1 MFTNFPFFPQQASE
15 QARRAGERL
24 FPKWSSRSAWLAS
37 VIRWLKP
44 DIIHSQEIQHA
55 GYLTLEARS
64 KFGGRFPKWIVANWG
79 SDICLYGRLPE
90 HASAPEVGIQSAD
103 CRRGHGW
110 RRWRRHGD
118 GGVRRDK

>member
-1 MFTNFPFFPQQASE
+1 M
-15 QARRAGERL
+15 RRAGERL

-90 HASAPEVGIQSAD
+90 HAEKIRAVMAACSHYHCECHRDVGL
-103 CRRGHGW
+103 
-110 RRWRRHGD
+110 
-118 GGVRRDK
+118 V